1 MINSNNFYS
10 IVIPCYNSSKSIKK
24 VISSTINELDKIG
37 IKKYEFVLVNDCS
50 PDGRQTISVLK
61 ELAKKY
67 KFIKVIDLAKNAGQH
82 NATMEGLRYTV
93 GDFVISMDDDL
104 QTDPSQIVLL
114 LETMEEQDYDI
125 IYGFYPKKKHN
136 VFRNLLS
143 KLNYISVRFLI
154 GKPKGLETSSFWVIK
169 KFVRNY
175 VIQYHNAF
183 PYLQGLFLRTTDNIG
198 CIPIQHKK
206 REFGESN
213 YTFKKLFK
221 LWGNILGF
229 SIKPLRLAMY
239 IGSTIACLSVLAIIC
254 IIISKVL
261 NPQITAG
268 WSSMMVVLCFF
279 SGLILFFLG
288 LIGEYI
294 GRIYLAINAD
304 PPCIVRNVYNA
315 ESLDIKSESFRY
327 KDSEL
332 LR

>member
-1 MINSNNFYS
+1 M
-10 IVIPCYNSSKSIKK
+10 
-24 VISSTINELDKIG
+24 
-37 IKKYEFVLVNDCS
+37 
-50 PDGRQTISVLK
+50 
-61 ELAKKY
+61 
-67 KFIKVIDLAKNAGQH
+67 
-82 NATMEGLRYTV
+82 
-93 GDFVISMDDDL
+93 
-104 QTDPSQIVLL
+104 
-114 LETMEEQDYDI
+114 
-125 IYGFYPKKKHN
+125 
-136 VFRNLLS
+136 
-143 KLNYISVRFLI
+143 
-154 GKPKGLETSSFWVIK
+154 
-169 KFVRNY
+169 
-175 VIQYHNAF
+175 
-183 PYLQGLFLRTTDNIG
+183 FLRTTDNIG

-268 WSSMMVVLCFF
+268 WPSMMVVLCFF

>member
-1 MINSNNFYS
+1 MENQ
-10 IVIPCYNSSKSIKK
+10 K
-24 VISSTINELDKIG
+24 VW
-37 IKKYEFVLVNDCS
+37 
-50 PDGRQTISVLK
+50 RQ
-61 ELAKKY
+61 
-67 KFIKVIDLAKNAGQH
+67 
-82 NATMEGLRYTV
+82 
-93 GDFVISMDDDL
+93 
-104 QTDPSQIVLL
+104 
-114 LETMEEQDYDI
+114 
-125 IYGFYPKKKHN
+125 
-136 VFRNLLS
+136 
-143 KLNYISVRFLI
+143 
-154 GKPKGLETSSFWVIK
+154 SSFWVIK

-268 WSSMMVVLCFF
+268 WPSMMVVLCFF